1 LPGDSQR
8 RPSGIASFVVAIS
21 PPSDIVLGVA
31 LAADPE
37 QYRLAAERLRRISGT
52 REAAR
57 SETLPWTTDS
67 APVRTA
73 ATAGTAVL
81 TPAGAPT
88 AKIVKGAK
96 GAADAFGQLEAFVL
110 QSFIQSM
117 LPKNAEHVF
126 GKGAAGEVWK
136 SMLAEKLAN
145 ELSRSG
151 QVGLAKRLA
160 AGQAGVPSAAPA
172 PASASLASVLPYLQ
186 SKPVAAPQP
195 TDAATAV
202 PASDAK
208 RS

>member
-1 LPGDSQR
+1 M
-8 RPSGIASFVVAIS
+8 AIS

-52 REAAR
+52 REAAQ
-57 SETLPWTTDS
+57 SEALPWPAAS
-67 APVRTA
+67 AP
-73 ATAGTAVL
+73 AGTPVL
-81 TPAGAPT
+81 TPAGPAT

-126 GKGAAGEVWK
+126 GKGAAGDVWK

-160 AGQAGVPSAAPA
+160 AGQAGVPSAAPV

-186 SKPVAAPQP
+186 SKSVAVPQP
-195 TDAATAV
+195 IDAATAV